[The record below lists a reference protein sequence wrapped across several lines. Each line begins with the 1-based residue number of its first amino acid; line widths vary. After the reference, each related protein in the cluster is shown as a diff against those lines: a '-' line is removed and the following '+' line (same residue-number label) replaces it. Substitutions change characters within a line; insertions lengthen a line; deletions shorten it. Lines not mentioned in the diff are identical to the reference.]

1 MKIRAATLHDAPA
14 LTALMRAL
22 AAEHP
27 DHWRWQPG
35 LSWPVHIAEVG
46 GTVVGWVAIMACE
59 SFVYVL
65 GLYVAKPRRR
75 HGVGRALVEHV
86 IATAK
91 ADNIVEVRL
100 HVHEDNLPA
109 RALYQSAGFVQ
120 TAHYWSRATKPS
132 TTAAARP

>member
-46 GTVVGWVAIMACE
+46 GTVVGWVA
-59 SFVYVL
+59 S
-65 GLYVAKPRRR
+65 
-75 HGVGRALVEHV
+75 VGRARHRDGEGGQY
-86 IATAK
+86 
-91 ADNIVEVRL
+91 R
-100 HVHEDNLPA
+100 
-109 RALYQSAGFVQ
+109 
-120 TAHYWSRATKPS
+120 
-132 TTAAARP
+132 